1 MIADTGVSG
10 LRPAAIT
17 RDRRSRSVT
26 MPNVPSCGTRTAL
39 APSAVIR
46 LAASRMGSLPW
57 HTSGGVLISVATR
70 LCTGSERGSARRRG
84 HDGPVHDRPRD
95 EPEHVRAGQQRA
107 HHVGGDAI
115 ADRVL
120 GGPGLEAGRQP
131 GDHRRV
137 PEQLARAEQVE
148 DPPVVDDLDRA
159 AADHPEVLD
168 RPGALREDRLP
179 ARDDLG
185 LGHRGDA
192 SQVVGLHRVEG
203 RVGSEEAG
211 DVRHRVRLRLAR
223 RRRRPPR
230 PRDRPG
236 ARPAPSSGRRAASPG
251 SRRCPRG
258 RARR

>member
-1 MIADTGVSG
+1 MIAETGASG

-26 MPNVPSCGTRTAL
+26 MPNVLPCATRTAL
-39 APSAVIR
+39 APWSVIR

-57 HTSGGVLISVATR
+57 QTSGGVLISVATR
-70 LCTGSERGSARRRG
+70 LCTGSERGSGGSVATA
-84 HDGPVHDRPRD
+84 PVHDRPGD

-107 HHVGGDAI
+107 HDLGGDAI
-115 ADRVL
+115 ADRIL

-137 PEQLARAEQVE
+137 AEQLARAEQVQ

-168 RPGALREDRLP
+168 RPRALREDRLSP
-179 ARDDLG
+179 RDDLG

-192 SQVVGLHRVEG
+192 GQVVRPHRVERG
-203 RVGSEEAG
+203 ERARGS
-211 DVRHRVRLRLAR
+211 L
-223 RRRRPPR
+223 
-230 PRDRPG
+230 
-236 ARPAPSSGRRAASPG
+236 
-251 SRRCPRG
+251 RCPPPGQTGSLPPPATVTVSVARCSASTVAAGRG
-258 RARR
+258 A

>member
-1 MIADTGVSG
+1 MIAETGASG
-10 LRPAAIT
+10 LRSAAIT

-26 MPNVPSCGTRTAL
+26 MPNVLPCGTSTAL

-70 LCTGSERGSARRRG
+70 LCTGPAPECPGRRRG
-84 HDGPVHDRPRD
+84 DGPLHDRARE
-95 EPEHVRAGQQRA
+95 EPEHVREGQQRA

-115 ADRVL
+115 ANRVL

-148 DPPVVDDLDRA
+148 DPAVVDDLDRA

-168 RPGALREDRLP
+168 RPGTLREDRLSP
-179 ARDDLG
+179 RVDLG

-192 SQVVGLHRVEG
+192 GQVIRAHRVERG
-203 RVGSEEAG
+203 ERPEEAG
-211 DVRHRVRLRLAR
+211 DVLH
-223 RRRRPPR
+223 
-230 PRDRPG
+230 
-236 ARPAPSSGRRAASPG
+236 
-251 SRRCPRG
+251 
-258 RARR
+258 